1 MQQHK
6 LSTSEAILLIAG
18 FITIILIVFIFNRP
32 AFNDEAS
39 YLENVPLIH
48 KYGLSNKY
56 LINLYGS
63 AGPLYSLFHYTFE
76 PITHLQAPQIRFL
89 NICSLLGIIY
99 LIFCTLR
106 LFKHISGQYALY
118 TMALPI
124 TYAVSGL
131 ALTEIPAMLFFSLG
145 LFFVA
150 KSVTVYENILNKALF
165 YVIIGAACIGLSVL
179 GRQPYIIILAG
190 LPFLFLTRKNILSTF
205 LLLLTAIVFTATI
218 PLYVFFVWK
227 GLMPP
232 SDASFY
238 TDVTGLGSSYRIDFF
253 ILCLFYFAATMLLI
267 APSFY
272 IFPKKNKIPRLSAS
286 YVLISLLN
294 LKTNLL
300 SYTPLVY
307 VARKMNLSNSNA
319 NLLSNLCGSGI
330 ILFGLYFLINSL
342 MHLKE
347 RYEQKEFSFFMI
359 ALLLMAFSC
368 SKITWGFSS
377 RYAAQ
382 AIPLLVITGSYFY
395 TSSKWNIARII
406 VGIAIGVVSLVSYFI
421 G

>member
-1 MQQHK
+1 MQQHR
-6 LSTSEAILLIAG
+6 LSNSEIILLIAG
-18 FITIILIVFIFNRP
+18 FITIILIVLIFNNP
-32 AFNDEAS
+32 AFNDEVS
-39 YLENVPLIH
+39 YLENVPLLH
-48 KYGLSNKY
+48 KYGLSNNY

-76 PITHLQAPQIRFL
+76 PITHLQAPYIRFL
-89 NICSLLGIIY
+89 NISALLGIIY
-99 LIFCTLR
+99 FIFCTLQ

-118 TMALPI
+118 TMAVPI

-131 ALTEIPAMLFFSLG
+131 ALTEIPAMLFFSMG
-145 LFFVA
+145 LYFIA
-150 KSVTVYENILNKALF
+150 KSVTVYKNIFGKA
-165 YVIIGAACIGLSVL
+165 IICVMIGGACMALSVL
-179 GRQPYIIILAG
+179 GRQPYLIIL
-190 LPFLFLTRKNILSTF
+190 LSFPFLFLTKKSIPNT
-205 LLLLTAIVFTATI
+205 LLLLTAVTFTAAI

-267 APSFY
+267 APCFY
-272 IFPKKNKIPRLSAS
+272 IFPKKNKILMLSVS
-286 YVLISLLN
+286 YVLVSLLN

-300 SYTPLVY
+300 SYTPLVFL
-307 VARKMNLSNSNA
+307 ARKMHLSDSNA

-330 ILFGLYFLINSL
+330 ILFGLYFLVNSL
-342 MHLKE
+342 LHLKE
-347 RYEQKEFSFFMI
+347 RYQQKEFFFFMI

-395 TSSKWNIARII
+395 KSSKLNIIRII
-406 VGIAIGVVSLVSYFI
+406 AGIAIGIISLVSYFI